1 MGLPSTYQQVL
12 KNMRQ
17 IAEDHEL
24 LVDPTNGLAV
34 IADKVNDSTSGLDA
48 VNNKVNEAVSDLDM
62 LSDKVNDPVNGLDA
76 AVTNAAEA
84 KEIADDLQDHVDV
97 IDKYIELPD
106 NVKVDPETGELVYID
121 PETGEVIIDPD
132 TGEPKKAETPN
143 ITYDELA
150 KVVEQLQDMFIKA
163 PEPGEESKS
172 SVVVNS
178 EGETKVTGIHVNTS
192 DPSIDSTPASYKHG
206 VTYEIKNIGS
216 IGLSGKNGMTGTY
229 CLVATF
235 TKDSALDT
243 ETSSV
248 SSFKPFQIAYGTSTG
263 TYYKRFADSA
273 TATSWGEWMSGSRTM
288 QEMAVVQTSQPS
300 SGTQLTGEFWYETLE

>member
-17 IAEDHEL
+17 ITEDHEL
-24 LVDPTNGLAV
+24 LVDPTNGLAI

-48 VNNKVNEAVSDLDM
+48 VNNKVNTAVSDLDT
-62 LSDKVNDPVNGLDA
+62 LSNKVNDPVNGLDA
-76 AVTNAAEA
+76 AATNAAEA
-84 KEIADDLQDHVDV
+84 KEIADDLQDHMDV

-106 NVKVDPETGELVYID
+106 NVRVDPETGKLIYVDSEGN
-121 PETGEVIIDPD
+121 PIIDPD
-132 TGEPKKAETPN
+132 TGNPKEAETPN

-150 KVVEQLQDMFIKA
+150 KVVETLQDMFIKA

-178 EGETKVTGIHVNTS
+178 EGETKVIGIHVNTS
-192 DPSIDSTPASYKHG
+192 NHSVDSTPASYKHG

-216 IGLSGKNGMTGTY
+216 IGLSGKSGMTGTY

-235 TKDSALDT
+235 TKDSALDS
-243 ETSSV
+243 ETSSI

-263 TYYKRFADSA
+263 TYYKRFADSV
-273 TATSWGEWMSGSRTM
+273 TATSWGEWMGGTRTM